1 MAQSIDIY
9 PTVLRYIVV
18 RVSTGS
24 HDLIDPYAPYSQ
36 EGELL
41 PCDSKPEVPRPPLL
55 LQKQL

>member
-36 EGELL
+36 EGELP
-41 PCDSKPEVPRPPLL
+41 PCDSKPDLHRTPIF
-55 LQKQL
+55 LQQQF